1 MWRLFM
7 NFGYALYQVLTNMEN
22 NHNFMA
28 KLFSNDFDN
37 DYFLQGED
45 FWCANPHIKNGKGM
59 LVSFEDSSADSYPED
74 NKKVFIDKNGLCYLG
89 TFSKFDKEKQIFKM
103 QYKYDENLTNKFITR
118 LCKIMNDKKNTEIY
132 TVENVKKL
140 VIEEAEMQLQINYAK
155 EKIRKAQKISISQ
168 AKDGSYNVSV
178 PNQKLTINK
187 DEINCDEYF
196 EKLNGQKH
204 FLL

>member
-155 EKIRKAQKISISQ
+155 EKIRKAQKIFITLPKAPRS
-168 AKDGSYNVSV
+168 N
-178 PNQKLTINK
+178 
-187 DEINCDEYF
+187 
-196 EKLNGQKH
+196 
-204 FLL
+204 LLPSTKKFRTGYD